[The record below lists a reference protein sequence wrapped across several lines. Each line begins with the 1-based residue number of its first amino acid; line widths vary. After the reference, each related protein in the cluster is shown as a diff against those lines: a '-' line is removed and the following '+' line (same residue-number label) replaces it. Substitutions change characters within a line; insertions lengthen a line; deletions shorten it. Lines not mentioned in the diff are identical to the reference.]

1 VTVGAA
7 IAAAAALAGAA
18 QAPAQQPP
26 APDPPAE
33 RAVVWAVGDGGDGS
47 RAARRMAARI
57 ARDRPDRFLYL
68 GDVYDTGT
76 AEEFRRNYDPG
87 YGRLKRITEPTPG
100 NHEWGNRRTGYL
112 PYWRRA
118 KGRPQP
124 YWYSF
129 RLAGWRILNLNSEAS
144 HGRGSPQLRW
154 LRARMREP
162 GTCRLAFAHRPR
174 FAGRG
179 LHGDSPDM
187 AAIWNT
193 LRGHA
198 RIVLG
203 GHEHSLQRLR
213 RRDGMTQYV
222 AGAGGSILYPLGRDS
237 RLAFGRA
244 RVTGA
249 LRIVLEPGR
258 ATLEF
263 RTSSGALLDRSRAG
277 CRPLGGVP

>member
-7 IAAAAALAGAA
+7 IAAAAALAGPA
-18 QAPAQQPP
+18 QAPPQQEPP
-26 APDPPAE
+26 E
-33 RAVVWAVGDGGDGS
+33 EQRAVVWAVGDGGDGS
-47 RAARRMAARI
+47 LGARRMAARI

-68 GDVYDTGT
+68 GDVYESGT
-76 AEEFRRNYDPG
+76 AAEFRRNYEPS
-87 YGRLKRITEPTPG
+87 YGRLKRITEPTSG
-100 NHEWGNRRTGYL
+100 NHDWPNRRTGYL

-129 RLAGWRILNLNSEAS
+129 RLGGWQILNLNSEAP
-144 HGRGSPQLRW
+144 HGAGTQQLRW
-154 LRARMREP
+154 LRARLREP

-174 FAGRG
+174 FAARG
-179 LHGDSPDM
+179 LHGDSLDM

-198 RIVLG
+198 RIVLA
-203 GHEHSLQRLR
+203 GHEHSLQRFR

-222 AGAGGSILYPLGRDS
+222 AGAGGEILYGVGRDR

-244 RVTGA
+244 KVTGA
-249 LRIVLEPGR
+249 LRIVLEPGS

-263 RTSSGALLDRSRAG
+263 RSSSGALLDRSRAG
-277 CRPLGGVP
+277 CVP

>member
-1 VTVGAA
+1 MGAA
-7 IAAAAALAGAA
+7 IAAAAAALAGTA
-18 QAPAQQPP
+18 QEPP
-26 APDPPAE
+26 ATDQ

-47 RAARRMAARI
+47 LAARRMAARI

-76 AEEFRRNYDPG
+76 AAEFRRNYEPS
-87 YGRLKRITEPTPG
+87 YGRLKRITEPTSG
-100 NHEWGNRRTGYL
+100 NHDWPNRHTGYL

-118 KGRPQP
+118 KGRPQR

-129 RLAGWRILNLNSEAS
+129 RLGGWQVLSLNSEAA
-144 HGRGSPQLRW
+144 HGAGSPQLRW
-154 LRARMREP
+154 LRERLREP

-174 FAGRG
+174 FAAAG

-187 AAIWNT
+187 SAVWNT
-193 LRGHA
+193 LRGHT

-203 GHEHSLQRLR
+203 AHEHSLQRMR

-222 AGAGGSILYPLGRDS
+222 AGAGGSILYSMGRDR

-244 RVTGA
+244 KVTGA

-263 RTSSGALLDRSRAG
+263 RTSSGALLDRSRAA
-277 CRPLGGVP
+277 CRPPGEAL